1 MRIVRWVSG
10 IELSCGGKLLRSISL
25 AALILAGPLATS
37 ALSQSFWPW
46 GGWDNGRRPGYWEYR
61 GRPEWRHNRG
71 ARRPSARDSAG
82 SREDRYAPAKPP
94 AGPLVAIVSLSNQR
108 ISVYDRDGLVARSA
122 VSTGQPGYRT
132 PTGVFSVIQKN
143 RHHQSNIYSGAPMPW
158 MHRITWSG
166 IALHGGVVPGYPAS
180 HGCIRLTYDFA
191 PRLWA
196 MSKTGMRVI
205 VARHEAAPVAIS
217 DPRLPVPAMTTAPAV
232 TASGEAPARVELA
245 ADHAA
250 QPKTLTDRSPLE
262 VAGVGR
268 TQNPL
273 ERARAAKAKAVAD
286 SATAQRALKPAVEL
300 AKRTAAE
307 ANAAAADVRRA
318 EAAVAAAERK
328 LEASARALENAKTED
343 AVQAA
348 AKAREGAQEALEA
361 ARAAAAEAKA
371 AEAKASDAAFAAA
384 TAAKRAHEAKDDAT
398 EAASTSA
405 WALEPVSIFIS
416 GKEGRIRVRQG
427 FNPLFE
433 DAITIRE
440 PQRPLG
446 THVFTAMAAEDGGAT
461 LRWSVVTLT
470 DVGSRHSTAAEALE
484 RIDMPK
490 EVKDEVE
497 NRLWAGASLIISD
510 LDLSNETGRGTD
522 FIVLTKH

>member
-1 MRIVRWVSG
+1 
-10 IELSCGGKLLRSISL
+10 
-25 AALILAGPLATS
+25 
-37 ALSQSFWPW
+37 
-46 GGWDNGRRPGYWEYR
+46 
-61 GRPEWRHNRG
+61 
-71 ARRPSARDSAG
+71 
-82 SREDRYAPAKPP
+82 
-94 AGPLVAIVSLSNQR
+94 
-108 ISVYDRDGLVARSA
+108 
-122 VSTGQPGYRT
+122 
-132 PTGVFSVIQKN
+132 
-143 RHHQSNIYSGAPMPW
+143 
-158 MHRITWSG
+158 
-166 IALHGGVVPGYPAS
+166 
-180 HGCIRLTYDFA
+180 
-191 PRLWA
+191 
-196 MSKTGMRVI
+196 
-205 VARHEAAPVAIS
+205 
-217 DPRLPVPAMTTAPAV
+217 
-232 TASGEAPARVELA
+232 
-245 ADHAA
+245 
-250 QPKTLTDRSPLE
+250 
-262 VAGVGR
+262 
-268 TQNPL
+268 
-273 ERARAAKAKAVAD
+273 VAD